1 MKYMQKYKDIKYW
14 EKYYEC
20 ELWQVKEQIKWK
32 EFEDENL
39 QKLFE
44 TMYENWK
51 FNMNKKKAIKNQIN
65 NLQNKIEE
73 LKKYSISL
81 EEELKKGD

>member
-1 MKYMQKYKDIKYW
+1 
-14 EKYYEC
+14 
-20 ELWQVKEQIKWK
+20 
-32 EFEDENL
+32 
-39 QKLFE
+39 
-44 TMYENWK
+44 
-51 FNMNKKKAIKNQIN
+51 MNKKKAIKNQIN